1 MVSDEMASLVPPGLE
16 GKEDVLFGNL
26 NELYS
31 FHNDTFLKDLET
43 CISTTELVAL
53 CFVQRVRTSVKSTN
67 VSIRLAKSQRI
78 VLFPIYSRCNF
89 VVCIAFFVLFSQL
102 VMSKITTTV
111 NIYLEFCYS
120 EKRNLQREL

>member
-1 MVSDEMASLVPPGLE
+1 MASLVPPGLE

-53 CFVQRVRTSVKSTN
+53 CFVQRVRTTTKSSNLNLRMNFVATRRETFN
-67 VSIRLAKSQRI
+67 ESDCLKHYFFCECNKLYSSRVSIFRANAKTRFFL
-78 VLFPIYSRCNF
+78 LF
-89 VVCIAFFVLFSQL
+89 
-102 VMSKITTTV
+102 
-111 NIYLEFCYS
+111 YLQPQVT
-120 EKRNLQREL
+120 LT

>member
-31 FHNDTFLKDLET
+31 FHSDIFLKDLEN

-53 CFVQRVRTSVKSTN
+53 CFVQRVRVTEIFTQFFTF
-67 VSIRLAKSQRI
+67 RM
-78 VLFPIYSRCNF
+78 LFICKIYS
-89 VVCIAFFVLFSQL
+89 
-102 VMSKITTTV
+102 K
-111 NIYLEFCYS
+111 
-120 EKRNLQREL
+120 